1 MVNGV
6 APLLVRPL
14 TTESK
19 GTCYMQ
25 SLLRNS
31 ELFVFTDNTTAESA
45 FYKGTSSSK
54 RLFQLVLDLHKLQL
68 HGGFVLH
75 LIHVAGQRIIAQGT
89 DGLSRGS
96 TYQGVMAGTLFL
108 KYVSLH

>member
-14 TTESK
+14 TKLVNLLHAITEATNK
-19 GTCYMQ
+19 G
-25 SLLRNS
+25 LLKNS
-31 ELFVFTDNTTAESA
+31 ELFVFTDNITAELA

-54 RLFQLVLDLHKLQL
+54 RLFQLVIDLHKLQL
-68 HGGFVLH
+68 HKGFVLH
-75 LIHVAGQRIIAQGT
+75 LINVAGQRMIAQRT

-96 TYQGVMAGTLFL
+96 TYQG
-108 KYVSLH
+108 